1 MLHKKFNEEYV
12 IFKQKK
18 MIHVKEKVCLRL
30 KFLKTF
36 KALNKNNPR
45 THSPQQNK
53 KAVLTTGAYFKVSIA
68 FQRQ

>member
-1 MLHKKFNEEYV
+1 
-12 IFKQKK
+12 